1 MKSNLTKKTLG
12 ALALASLGLMAAS
25 AQAGWDHPGYGNPG
39 FEQNEA
45 YSQQINTR
53 QDRQM
58 ERIQHGM
65 RTGELTRAEFH
76 DLMDQQYQIRVMER
90 HFLADGVLDA
100 REFQRIVRALDLA
113 SRNIKMEKRDRQA
126 RQTYDPNP
134 RFN

>member
-1 MKSNLTKKTLG
+1 MKSNLMKKTLG

-39 FEQNEA
+39 FQQSEA
-45 YSQQINTR
+45 FSQQVNTR

-76 DLMDQQYQIRVMER
+76 ELMDQQYQIRVMER
-90 HFLADGVLDA
+90 HFRADGVLDA
-100 REFQRIVRALDLA
+100 HEFQRIDRALDLA
-113 SRNIKMEKRDRQA
+113 SRNIQVEKHDRQA
-126 RQTYDPNP
+126 RQAYGHNP
-134 RFN
+134 WLN

>member
-1 MKSNLTKKTLG
+1 MKSNLTKKTLV
-12 ALALASLGLMAAS
+12 ALALASLGLMAAN
-25 AQAGWDHPGYGNPG
+25 AQAGWDHPGHGSLG
-39 FEQNEA
+39 FQKNETF
-45 YSQQINTR
+45 SQQINTR

-65 RTGELTRAEFH
+65 RTGELTRAELH

-90 HFLADGVLDA
+90 HFRADGVLDA
-100 REFQRIVRALDLA
+100 REFQRIDRALDLA
-113 SRNIKMEKRDRQA
+113 SRNIKMEKHDRQA